1 VKRKEPR
8 ISTRTAAAPAASRA
22 ARRVRAIQGRRPR
35 RAAAATGL
43 VLCCVLA
50 TASCASAKTSDGASA
65 QPDTS
70 AGAGSSGGGSGSS
83 GAAQSPSGSPASPSA
98 SAAPSTANLTP
109 IQLAG
114 QRVIYSFTG
123 PTVPTDLL
131 TLIREGQ
138 VGGVIFFSSNVTS
151 VAQLAGVTKQLDAAQ
166 QASPVHLPLLL
177 MTDQEG
183 GEVRRIAG
191 GQPTDSEKT
200 IGQSANP
207 VQAATAAGTG
217 AAQTL
222 TSAGLNV
229 NLAPVLDVYAVP
241 GNFIDQFQR
250 SYSSDPNLV
259 SQAGAAFIT
268 AQQQGGVAAT
278 AKHFPGLGTAAT
290 SQDTDNE
297 PVTLYEPL
305 SQLRAV
311 DELPYKAA
319 ISSGVDLIM
328 VSWAVYPALDPNH
341 PAGLSSTVVQQEL
354 RGRLGYTGV
363 TITDALEAGAL
374 KSYGSY
380 GTRAVDAASAGM
392 DLILCSSGDV
402 SEGEDATE
410 GLASA
415 LQSGQLSTSTFD
427 AALDRVDELRQK
439 LN

>member
-8 ISTRTAAAPAASRA
+8 ISTRTAPASSRA

-43 VLCCVLA
+43 VLSCVLA
-50 TASCASAKTSDGASA
+50 TASCASAKTGSGASA

-70 AGAGSSGGGSGSS
+70 AAGSSS
-83 GAAQSPSGSPASPSA
+83 AVVQSPSGSASSASA
-98 SAAPSTANLTP
+98 SAAPSTSDLTP
-109 IQLAG
+109 TQLAG

-123 PTVPTDLL
+123 TTVPSDLL

-151 VAQLAGVTKQLDAAQ
+151 VAQLAGVTKQLDEAQ

-191 GQPTDSEKT
+191 GQPTESEKS
-200 IGQSANP
+200 IGQSTSP
-207 VQAATAAGTG
+207 TQAAATAGTG

-354 RGRLGYTGV
+354 RDRLGYSGV

-380 GTRAVDAASAGM
+380 GNRAVDAASAGM
-392 DLILCSSGDV
+392 DLILCSSGEV
-402 SEGEDATE
+402 SEGEEATE
-410 GLASA
+410 GLVSA
-415 LQSGQLSTSTFD
+415 LQGGQLSTSTFD
-427 AALDRVDELRQK
+427 AAVSRVDALRQK

>member
-1 VKRKEPR
+1 M
-8 ISTRTAAAPAASRA
+8 IA
-22 ARRVRAIQGRRPR
+22 RRPR

-43 VLCCVLA
+43 VFCCVLA
-50 TASCASAKTSDGASA
+50 TASCASAKTGSGASA

-70 AGAGSSGGGSGSS
+70 AGSGSA
-83 GAAQSPSGSPASPSA
+83 AAQSSSASAGSTSISA
-98 SAAPSTANLTP
+98 SAAPSTPDLTP

-114 QRVIYSFTG
+114 QRVIYSFSGT
-123 PTVPTDLL
+123 TVPSDLL
-131 TLIREGQ
+131 TLIREGE

-151 VAQLAGVTKQLDAAQ
+151 VTQLAGVTRQLDQAQ

-191 GQPTDSEKT
+191 GQPTSSELT
-200 IGQSANP
+200 IGESSNP
-207 VQAATAAGTG
+207 SQAAAAAGTG

-229 NLAPVLDVYAVP
+229 NLAPVLDVYAAP
-241 GNFIDQFQR
+241 GNFIDQYQR
-250 SYSSDPNLV
+250 SYSSDPSVV
-259 SQAGAAFIT
+259 STAGSAFIT

-290 SQDTDNE
+290 SEDTDNE

-305 SQLRAV
+305 AQLRAV

-319 ISSGVDLIM
+319 IASGVDLIM
-328 VSWAVYPALDPNH
+328 VSWAVYPALDANH

-374 KSYGSY
+374 KAYGGY
-380 GTRAVDAASAGM
+380 GVRAVDAASAGM
-392 DLILCSSGDV
+392 DLILCSVGSV
-402 SEGEDATE
+402 AEGQEATE
-410 GLASA
+410 ALASA
-415 LQSGQLSTSTFD
+415 LQGGQLANSSFD
-427 AALDRVDELRQK
+427 AAVNRIDALRQK
-439 LN
+439 LS

>member
-1 VKRKEPR
+1 M
-8 ISTRTAAAPAASRA
+8 IA
-22 ARRVRAIQGRRPR
+22 RRPR

-43 VLCCVLA
+43 VFCCVLA
-50 TASCASAKTSDGASA
+50 TASCASAKTGSGASA

-70 AGAGSSGGGSGSS
+70 AGSGSA
-83 GAAQSPSGSPASPSA
+83 AAQSSSASAGSTSA
-98 SAAPSTANLTP
+98 SAAPSTPDLTP

-114 QRVIYSFTG
+114 PRVIYSFSGT
-123 PTVPTDLL
+123 TVPSDLL
-131 TLIREGQ
+131 TLIREGE

-151 VAQLAGVTKQLDAAQ
+151 VAQLAGVTRQLDQAQ

-183 GEVRRIAG
+183 GQVRRIAG
-191 GQPTDSEKT
+191 GQPTSSELA
-200 IGQSANP
+200 IGESANP
-207 VQAATAAGTG
+207 SQAATAAGTG

-229 NLAPVLDVYAVP
+229 NLAPVLDVYAAP
-241 GNFIDQFQR
+241 GNFIDQYQR
-250 SYSSDPNLV
+250 SYSSDPSVV
-259 SQAGAAFIT
+259 STAGSAFIT

-290 SQDTDNE
+290 SEDTDNE

-305 SQLRAV
+305 AQLRAV

-319 ISSGVDLIM
+319 IASGVDLIM
-328 VSWAVYPALDPNH
+328 VSWAVYPALDANH

-374 KSYGSY
+374 KAYGGY
-380 GTRAVDAASAGM
+380 GVRAVDAASAGM
-392 DLILCSSGDV
+392 DLILCSVGSV
-402 SEGEDATE
+402 AEGQEATE
-410 GLASA
+410 ALASA
-415 LQSGQLSTSTFD
+415 LQGGQLTNSSFD
-427 AALDRVDELRQK
+427 AAVNRIDALRQK
-439 LN
+439 LS

>member
-1 VKRKEPR
+1 M
-8 ISTRTAAAPAASRA
+8 IA
-22 ARRVRAIQGRRPR
+22 RRPR

-43 VLCCVLA
+43 VFCCVLA
-50 TASCASAKTSDGASA
+50 TASCASAKTGSGASA

-70 AGAGSSGGGSGSS
+70 AGSGSA
-83 GAAQSPSGSPASPSA
+83 AAQSSSASAGSTSA
-98 SAAPSTANLTP
+98 SAAPSTPDLTP

-114 QRVIYSFTG
+114 QRVIYSFSGT
-123 PTVPTDLL
+123 TVPSDLL
-131 TLIREGQ
+131 TLIREGE

-151 VAQLAGVTKQLDAAQ
+151 VAQLAGVTRQLDQAQ

-183 GEVRRIAG
+183 GQVRRIAG
-191 GQPTDSEKT
+191 GQPTSSELA
-200 IGQSANP
+200 IGESANP
-207 VQAATAAGTG
+207 SQAATAAGTG

-229 NLAPVLDVYAVP
+229 NLAPVLDVYAAP
-241 GNFIDQFQR
+241 GNFIDQYQR
-250 SYSSDPNLV
+250 SYSSDPSVV
-259 SQAGAAFIT
+259 STAGSAFIT

-290 SQDTDNE
+290 SEDTDNE

-305 SQLRAV
+305 AQLRAV

-319 ISSGVDLIM
+319 IASGVDLIM
-328 VSWAVYPALDPNH
+328 VSWAVYPALDANH

-374 KSYGSY
+374 KAYGGY
-380 GTRAVDAASAGM
+380 GVRAVDAASAGM
-392 DLILCSSGDV
+392 DLILCSVGSV
-402 SEGEDATE
+402 AEGQEATE
-410 GLASA
+410 ALASA
-415 LQSGQLSTSTFD
+415 LQGGQLTNSSFD
-427 AALDRVDELRQK
+427 AAVNRIDALRQK
-439 LN
+439 LS

>member
-8 ISTRTAAAPAASRA
+8 ISTRTAPASSRA
-22 ARRVRAIQGRRPR
+22 ARRVRGIQARRPR

-50 TASCASAKTSDGASA
+50 TASCASAKTASGASA

-70 AGAGSSGGGSGSS
+70 AAGSSS
-83 GAAQSPSGSPASPSA
+83 AAVQSPSASADSPSA
-98 SAAPSTANLTP
+98 SAAPSTPDLTP

-123 PTVPTDLL
+123 TTVPDDLL

-151 VAQLAGVTKQLDAAQ
+151 VAQLEGVTKQLDEAQ
-166 QASPVHLPLLL
+166 QASPVQLPLLL

-207 VQAATAAGTG
+207 VQAAGAAGAG

-222 TSAGLNV
+222 ASAGLNV

-241 GNFIDQFQR
+241 GNFDDQFQR
-250 SYSSDPNLV
+250 SYSSDPNIV

-380 GTRAVDAASAGM
+380 SARAVDAASAGM
-392 DLILCSSGDV
+392 DLILCSAGDV
-402 SEGEDATE
+402 SEGEQATA

-427 AALDRVDELRQK
+427 AAVTRVDALRQK
-439 LN
+439 LS